1 MSSFYLDLSHERL
14 ECICWLVIGDGD
26 KDAPKIELE
35 QYVTSA
41 HLASRMIYTA
51 HSNYDDIED
60 KRVLDLGCGCGIL
73 SIASNLLGSS
83 YTLGVDVDPE
93 ALSIA
98 SANLKSISDTDPDL
112 DISIDFLQA
121 DLSTH
126 PIHPFTTIFRKI
138 PLSID
143 EDDEPFFDTVVMN
156 PPFGTK
162 TRGIDIVFLEI
173 ACQMSKSTVYSLHK
187 TSTRK
192 YVSKKANEFGFE
204 AEVIAEMRYDLPKT
218 MKIHKHKT
226 LDIAVDFWRFV
237 KRK

>member
-1 MSSFYLDLSHERL
+1 
-14 ECICWLVIGDGD
+14 
-26 KDAPKIELE
+26 
-35 QYVTSA
+35 
-41 HLASRMIYTA
+41 MIYTA

-126 PIHPFTTIFRKI
+126 PIHPIHNN
-138 PLSID
+138 LS
-143 EDDEPFFDTVVMN
+143 EDSSF
-156 PPFGTK
+156 
-162 TRGIDIVFLEI
+162 
-173 ACQMSKSTVYSLHK
+173 Y
-187 TSTRK
+187 
-192 YVSKKANEFGFE
+192 
-204 AEVIAEMRYDLPKT
+204 
-218 MKIHKHKT
+218 
-226 LDIAVDFWRFV
+226 
-237 KRK
+237 